1 MLKATPAPHCQGQAV
16 PRAQEDATA
25 SEVQD
30 LVKSA
35 LQLTVLA
42 KNLRKEV
49 LQFNQEFANVS
60 IDNPIVFVDYN
71 KARKEIAEKALTLR
85 DIMVSYLI
93 ELASKVP
100 LNKEDYINA
109 INVLYSLNPYEP
121 EKTIANDAFLQL
133 YTSLVLS
140 AIYAKGGAP
149 PTPVFVPMPL
159 QQGTE
164 GTKTKV
170 PQ

>member
-1 MLKATPAPHCQGQAV
+1 V
-16 PRAQEDATA
+16 PRAQEGATA
-25 SEVQD
+25 SDIEG

-35 LQLTVLA
+35 LQLIVLA

-49 LQFNQEFANVS
+49 LQVKQEYADITPAS
-60 IDNPIVFVDYN
+60 LSEIPIGSLKIVKFVDYYKQMN
-71 KARKEIAEKALTLR
+71 EIAKKAITLR
-85 DIMVSYLI
+85 DTMADYLI

-100 LNKEDYINA
+100 LNKEDYTNA
-109 INVLYSLNPYEP
+109 INVLFSLNPYEP
-121 EKTIANDAFLQL
+121 EKTIASDVFLEL

-140 AIYAKGGAP
+140 ATYTKGGAP

-164 GTKTKV
+164 NPKTKG

>member
-1 MLKATPAPHCQGQAV
+1 M

-25 SEVQD
+25 SGVQD
-30 LVKSA
+30 LVKGA
-35 LQLTVLA
+35 LQLIVFA
-42 KNLRKEV
+42 KKLKEEA
-49 LQFNQEFANVS
+49 LQFRQEFPNG
-60 IDNPIVFVDYN
+60 PKHPLEYVDYY
-71 KARKEIAEKALTLR
+71 KEKESIAKTAMALR
-85 DIMVSYLI
+85 DAMAEQLI
-93 ELASKVP
+93 ELASVVP
-100 LNKEDYINA
+100 LNKEDYTNVM
-109 INVLYSLNPYEP
+109 NVLYSLNPYEP